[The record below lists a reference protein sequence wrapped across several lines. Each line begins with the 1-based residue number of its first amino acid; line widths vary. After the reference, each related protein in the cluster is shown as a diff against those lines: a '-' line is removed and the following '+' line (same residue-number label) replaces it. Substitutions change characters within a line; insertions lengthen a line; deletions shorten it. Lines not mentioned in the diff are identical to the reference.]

1 MMTNQKII
9 KLCKQLISLGF
20 NIISTKGTHKFLS
33 KHSIDSQ
40 VINKVKE
47 GHPNIVDLIKE
58 NKIDILMNT
67 TLTKKEILESFSIRR
82 TALTR
87 QVPYFTTVAG
97 SFAAVDAIAYLQK
110 GEIKVKPLQEYF

>member
-1 MMTNQKII
+1 
-9 KLCKQLISLGF
+9 
-20 NIISTKGTHKFLS
+20 
-33 KHSIDSQ
+33 
-40 VINKVKE
+40 VKE

-67 TLTKKEILESFSIRR
+67 TLAKKEILESFSIRR

-87 QVPYFTTVAG
+87 RVPYFTTVAG
-97 SFAAVDAIAYLQK
+97 SLAAADAIAYLQK